1 MIAIDSSVLVMY
13 FSKEEGWEEAEKVI
27 EQGVVTLELAVEE
40 VANSLWKKVLRE
52 EMAEEDA
59 IRIILDL
66 ASGDIIR
73 IEDQG
78 RYLEEAFDIAVKKRI
93 TIYDALFISLAK
105 SRKLELVTCDRRQGR
120 VAEEE
125 GVKTNYLPSP

>member
-78 RYLEEAFDIAVKKRI
+78 KYLEEAFDIAVKKRI

>member
-27 EQGVVTLELAVEE
+27 EQGVVTLELAVKE

-78 RYLEEAFDIAVKKRI
+78 KYLEEAFDIAVKKRI

-105 SRKLELVTCDRRQGR
+105 SRKFELVTCDRRQGR

>member
-27 EQGVVTLELAVEE
+27 EQGVVTLELAVKE

-78 RYLEEAFDIAVKKRI
+78 KYLEEAFDIAAKKRI